1 VTSRDKKGARIRAE
15 AREQKERELVAPVTG
30 VGAEV
35 GWALRAVLTRHRDVV
50 RAVASRL
57 SLPPTDVS
65 ALEHLMQEPTL
76 GPVEL
81 AQRLG
86 ITSASTSVLLDRLVS
101 AGHLV
106 RKPHASDGRRRSLEV
121 TPHAQAEVFGVLA
134 PLFSLLEQHDQSH
147 SAKEQA
153 VVERYLRG
161 VVEVYDR
168 FLNEE

>member
-1 VTSRDKKGARIRAE
+1 MSRDKKGPRTRAE
-15 AREQKERELVAPVTG
+15 EREQNERELVTPVTG
-30 VGAEV
+30 EGAEV
-35 GWALRAVLTRHRDVV
+35 GWALRAVLTRHRDVT
-50 RAVASRL
+50 REVASRL
-57 SLPPTDVS
+57 SLPTTDVS

-81 AQRLG
+81 AHRLG
-86 ITSASTSVLLDRLVS
+86 ITTASTSVLVDRLER

-134 PLFSLLEQHDQSH
+134 PLFRALEQHDASY

-153 VVERYLRG
+153 VVQRYLRG

-168 FLNEE
+168 FLDDA